1 MSEKRYVVP
10 DGMLKSAWHEV
21 AVKMSERIAVGDNS
35 GVAELHVAR
44 IAIEAAIRWLDERD
58 LTDDEVSLI
67 VGGTEWSGYF
77 TTIRTAIRAYFK
89 HMFLAPEPEVPEAV
103 KDLLCDRVR
112 GGRGVYTH
120 EDACNYVD
128 GRIIEAY
135 RRGMAQ
141 NP

>member
-1 MSEKRYVVP
+1 MSDNKYAVP
-10 DGMLKSAWHEV
+10 DGMLK
-21 AVKMSERIAVGDNS
+21 AVEN
-35 GVAELHVAR
+35 AEPVDRGKA
-44 IAIEAAIRWLDERD
+44 IAILEAAIRWLAENGPVPTDEQNLQLFKSWVDNRHKNA
-58 LTDDEVSLI
+58 TDD
-67 VGGTEWSGYF
+67 GGVRMDYPRTIAIEWMR
-77 TTIRTAIRAYFK
+77 IA
-89 HMFLAPEPEVPEAV
+89 FLAPEPEVPEAI

-135 RRGMAQ
+135 RRGKAQ